1 MASFCLDFYK
11 GTDLYSDGDIENEI
25 VEYIRASDKD
35 VEKIFE
41 KDSRWPV
48 FYYLSQIRN
57 NLLSWYEFAPE
68 ADVLEI
74 GAGFGAVTS
83 VLCEKC
89 RSVTAV
95 ELSRRRAE
103 GLYERYKDKK
113 NLDIFVGNFNDMQ
126 FDKQFDYITLIGVL
140 EYACSFTSA
149 PLPFE
154 AFLEKIRGLLK
165 PGGKLLIAIE
175 NRFGLKYW
183 CGAAEDHTG
192 QPFDGVS
199 GYENVDFV
207 KTFSRADLKLLLARS
222 GFSYTDF
229 YYPYPD
235 YKLPQVVYSDRFLP
249 QPCDAAKV
257 REFYLEAK
265 LFTAQERKII
275 QDIAANDVFPFFS
288 NSFFVEAAVEA
299 PKEQRKLCA
308 AFFGYDRKEEYRIG
322 TAIYSD
328 GTVLKY
334 PVSPKAQVHIDNVHN
349 NYLRLLTSG
358 IRILDENLRQCGIV
372 SRFIEKPTLKQVLYE
387 LVQKGDTKTFFVWV
401 DRFFENILSSGHAL
415 SGSGIDTVLE
425 QGYPDMIFSNC
436 FVDGEELLFFDQEW
450 AAETVTAGY
459 VLSRALK
466 HFFIAFPNKELE
478 IESYR
483 HFGFENRHFEEYD
496 AAEKVFNTFVI
507 DPVISQYLDAHTFRY
522 EKKIGQILA
531 DNEAQLHRGET
542 EVAELTKQK
551 QDVTQLYYDTL
562 SYAKGLEN
570 NPELLGKKRIL
581 KAFIKAF
588 LPHPMLSA
596 GRRMLSACRK
606 VKQGRRS
613 SGLKYEQWIKNS
625 AVRANEYQ
633 KLEKEPLFS
642 ILVPL
647 YNTDKKMLEE
657 MIVSCLGQTYPHF
670 ELCLLDASDE
680 AHGYVYETAE
690 AFAAK
695 DARIKLKKAE
705 NLGIA
710 GNTNACRAM
719 AGGEYLALLDH
730 DDCLTKNALYAMAK
744 AINEQAPDVLYS
756 DEDHLKGGRRYL
768 PFFKPDFNRDL
779 LYSQMYICHF
789 LAFKAELFD
798 AVGQMREEY
807 SGSQDYDL
815 MLRLSE
821 KTDAICHIPDILYS
835 WRETETS
842 TSVNPGAKP
851 YAHEAGRK
859 ALDEHLK
866 RRYGAGAHAEE
877 SDYLFVYDARFDT
890 LKDEPLLSVIIPTKD
905 HAPLLK
911 ACVES
916 ILEKTSYS
924 NFEVLILDNN
934 SEEETTFACF
944 KELQEKDAR
953 VRVIE
958 ARFPFNWSKLN
969 NFGIQHSRGEVLVFL
984 NNDTVVLSPDWL
996 ERLAENALRP
1006 DVGAVGALLLYEDDT
1021 IQHAGV
1027 VVGMNGWA
1035 DHVYKG
1041 MPQKHAAD
1049 MFVSPMVSRD
1059 VAAVTGACM
1068 AVSRRTLQQV
1078 GPFDESFIVC
1088 GSDVEFCLRAQ
1099 KKGLETLYNARVRLY
1114 HMESKTRDA
1123 SDIPPVD
1130 FVRSEEVYREF
1141 RENGD
1146 PYYNKNLDS
1155 TSVVPQ
1161 IKV

>member
-1 MASFCLDFYK
+1 MAAFC
-11 GTDLYSDGDIENEI
+11 DLYRESGAENKILGTQPISTASAFDEPGGQELEKFLFENEKTLFGYDFLNTDI
-25 VEYIRASDKD
+25 
-35 VEKIFE
+35 
-41 KDSRWPV
+41 
-48 FYYLSQIRN
+48 
-57 NLLSWYEFAPE
+57 
-68 ADVLEI
+68 LEI
-74 GAGFGAVTS
+74 GASETVTEI
-83 VLCEKC
+83 LCPKC
-89 RSVTAV
+89 RSVTVIEA
-95 ELSRRRAE
+95 SRPKAERLYKRFRAE
-103 GLYERYKDKK
+103 K
-113 NLDIFVGNFNDMQ
+113 NLEVAAGRFFSASFAQ
-126 FDKQFDYITLIGVL
+126 KFDFIILLQIPKEGDAAFS
-140 EYACSFTSA
+140 ECSF
-149 PLPFE
+149 FQ
-154 AFLEKIRGLLK
+154 KIRELLN
-165 PGGKLLIAIE
+165 PGGRLLLMAE
-175 NRFGLKYW
+175 NRFSFSVWDSGLKRK
-183 CGAAEDHTG
+183 D
-192 QPFDGVS
+192 S
-199 GYENVDFV
+199 EN
-207 KTFSRADLKLLLARS
+207 TFSRQTLAYRLIQS
-222 GFSYTDF
+222 GFGYVDF
-229 YYPYPD
+229 YYPCPGSQHR
-235 YKLPQVVYSDRFLP
+235 LTVYSDRFLP
-249 QPCDAAKV
+249 PLWEADAVFAKD
-257 REFYLEAK
+257 FNL
-265 LFTAQERKII
+265 AQEVL
-275 QDIAANDVFPFFS
+275 AGGAFPFGAAL
-288 NSFFVEAAVEA
+288 FFIEAAVEEPRVQKKLKKA
-299 PKEQRKLCA
+299 VFCGGRKI
-308 AFFGYDRKEEYRIG
+308 EYCVG
-322 TAIYSD
+322 TAFYSD
-328 GTVLKY
+328 GTSLIF
-334 PVSPKAQVHIDNVHN
+334 PADSRAQAHIRNIHN
-349 NYLRLLTSG
+349 TYLRLLTSG
-358 IRILDENLRQCGIV
+358 IHILDEKLTDDGV
-372 SRFIEKPTLKQVLYE
+372 LFHSPALPTLQQVLFE
-387 LVQKGDTKTFFVWV
+387 AAVQGEKTVFYAWLN
-401 DRFFENILSSGHAL
+401 RFFEAVLHSGRIV
-415 SGSGIDTVLE
+415 SGRGTDAVLDR
-425 QGYPDMIFSNC
+425 GYPDMVFSNC
-436 FVDGEELLFFDQEW
+436 LVSGEELLFFHQEW
-450 AAETVTAGY
+450 TVENFPTGY
-459 VLSRALK
+459 VLARALAQ
-466 HFFIAFPNKELE
+466 FFVLLPGEEFSREVYAE
-478 IESYR
+478 
-483 HFGFENRHFEEYD
+483 FGFDERRLADYA
-496 AAEKVFNTFVI
+496 AAEETFNGFIFEAEVCRDLPQKTGEKNSSSG
-507 DPVISQYLDAHTFRY
+507 PGADA
-522 EKKIGQILA
+522 QM
-531 DNEAQLHRGET
+531 Q
-542 EVAELTKQK
+542 ELTALKQK
-551 QDVTQLYYDTL
+551 NEEL
-562 SYAKGLEN
+562 SRQRREALAYAKGLEN
-570 NPELLGKKRIL
+570 NPELLGRKRIL

-588 LPHPMLSA
+588 LPRLMLSA
-596 GRRMLSACRK
+596 CRRMVSACRK

-642 ILVPL
+642 LLVPL
-647 YNTDKKMLEE
+647 YNTDKKMLEA

-680 AHGYVYETAE
+680 EHAYVYKTAE

-821 KTDAICHIPDILYS
+821 KTDAICHVPDILYS

-866 RRYGAGAHAEE
+866 RRYGTGAHAEE

-890 LKDEPLLSVIIPTKD
+890 LKGEPLLSVIIPTKD
-905 HAPLLK
+905 YAPLLK

-934 SEEETTFACF
+934 SEEEATFACF

-969 NFGIQHSRGEVLVFL
+969 NFGVQHSRGEVLVFL

-996 ERLAENALRP
+996 ERLTENALRP

-1035 DHVYKG
+1035 GHVYKG

-1141 RENGD
+1141 CENGD
-1146 PYYNKNLDS
+1146 PYYNKNLALNC
-1155 TSVVPQ
+1155 TTPQ
-1161 IKV
+1161 IKR